1 MYKLRLS
8 QNWLVV
14 LVGFAALAI
23 SFSSRG
29 ALSLAMPL
37 WKLEFNWSRSLT
49 SSIAASA
56 MLVMAVVAPFAG
68 NAVDRYGPRRLLAI
82 GLLMVGTA
90 MLLVASINS
99 PSQFWLLV
107 VGFGL
112 IGGLGFGI
120 VAQHVVATAIA
131 ARFVR
136 NRGLATGI
144 GTAGSTAGQ
153 VLVLPLLAA
162 TFAAGAWRWGFI
174 GLGALSVSLCPLVLL
189 MVRMQSNGAGQP
201 DEAHP
206 TASVAPQSLRRRIA
220 LMATNRS
227 FHLLFWSYLICGF
240 TTSGVIETHFLP
252 FASLCGFGPVP
263 GATAYGVLCA
273 INLGGMITAGWLTDR
288 IHRPTLLAAIYF
300 ARALCFVLL
309 MFVDLSYPKLMLFA
323 VLFGAFDY
331 STVPVTAGL
340 LARNMGVNMLG
351 LSMGVL
357 SAAHAVGG
365 ALGAMIG
372 GYLFDRLGNYDALW
386 YTSIGLALAAA
397 AMAALINDTSGT
409 AHPFD
414 ASRNRS
420 VKAATPS

>member
-1 MYKLRLS
+1 
-8 QNWLVV
+8 
-14 LVGFAALAI
+14 
-23 SFSSRG
+23 
-29 ALSLAMPL
+29 
-37 WKLEFNWSRSLT
+37 
-49 SSIAASA
+49 

-68 NAVDRYGPRRLLAI
+68 NAIDRYGPRRLLAI
-82 GLLMVGTA
+82 GLLIVGTA
-90 MLLVASINS
+90 MLLVASIKS
-99 PSQFWLLV
+99 PSQFWLLA

-131 ARFVR
+131 ARFDR

-144 GTAGSTAGQ
+144 GTAGSTGGQ

-162 TFAAGAWRWGFI
+162 TFAAGAWRGGFI
-174 GLGALSVSLCPLVLL
+174 ALGALSVALSPLVLL
-189 MVRMQSNGAGQP
+189 VLRMQSNGAGRP
-201 DEAHP
+201 DEVHSI
-206 TASVAPQSLRRRIA
+206 ASVASPSLRRRIA
-220 LMATNRS
+220 LMATSRS

-273 INLGGMITAGWLTDR
+273 VNLGGMITAGWLTDR
-288 IHRPTLLAAIYF
+288 MHRPTLLAAIYF

-309 MFVDLSYPKLMLFA
+309 MFVNLSYPKLMLFA

-340 LARNMGVNMLG
+340 LARNMGVNLLG

-365 ALGAMIG
+365 ALGALIG

-386 YTSIGLALAAA
+386 YTSIGLALAAT
-397 AMAALINDTSGT
+397 AMAALIKDTSGT
-409 AHPFD
+409 AHPCD
-414 ASRNRS
+414 ASRNTF
-420 VKAATPS
+420 VKTAIAPSDRTLKAEEDRHPA